1 MVPTVTSCR
10 HLGARV
16 VWSFWGP
23 PTTRRTI
30 RLAEKFSASTITQQ
44 HLSRCWAFSI
54 YLLLLLILSLS
65 GAPALAQNAIVL
77 VGSGSSVPA
86 PIYSRWAQEYDK
98 LNPNR
103 QMRYLAMGTS
113 EGIKQISHGAGD
125 FSAGEAQLTD
135 QERKEGSLIELP
147 ALLIAIVPIYNLP
160 GLHQELRLS
169 GEVLAAIFLGDVKTW
184 NAPQITK
191 LNAEIA
197 LPSLPIRVVNRPRG
211 KGSNYV
217 FTDFL
222 SRASSKFRAQVGI
235 TASPKWPVGEQA
247 ERSSDMV
254 EKVRST
260 PGSIGFVEYQ
270 YAVKGSVSQALVL
283 NAGGRF
289 AKASSESIDAAC
301 EATEAPRWN
310 NFSASLANAPG
321 ANSFPITSFTW
332 VYLRTGSSDSVRTAA
347 LVDFLNWIYT
357 DGQQFAAQEG
367 YAALPAPLL
376 AAVRKRVSDL
386 R

>member
-10 HLGARV
+10 HPGARV

-23 PTTRRTI
+23 STTRRTI

>member
-10 HLGARV
+10 HSGARV

>member
-197 LPSLPIRVVNRPRG
+197 LPSLPIRVVNRPSG

>member
-10 HLGARV
+10 HSGARV

-23 PTTRRTI
+23 STTRRTI
-30 RLAEKFSASTITQQ
+30 RLAEKFSASTTTQQ

-222 SRASSKFRAQVGI
+222 SRASSRFRAQIGI

-260 PGSIGFVEYQ
+260 AGSIGFVEYQ

-301 EATEAPRWN
+301 EAAEAPRWN

>member
-10 HLGARV
+10 HSGARV

-197 LPSLPIRVVNRPRG
+197 LPSLPIRVVNRPSG